1 MRVYNLGE
9 ILVTARRKSNT
20 AGDLSLLFGQVSR
33 VISRKDIEK
42 GNFSSVLD
50 MVRLLPGVAVIG
62 SEVTYRGQP
71 TLVILDN
78 MPEENFDYERLIP
91 DDVGD
96 LLFVPPTTVGPVLC
110 GTGCQWSHCY
120 QYP

>member
-1 MRVYNLGE
+1 
-9 ILVTARRKSNT
+9 
-20 AGDLSLLFGQVSR
+20 
-33 VISRKDIEK
+33 
-42 GNFSSVLD
+42 

-96 LLFVPPTTVGPVLC
+96 LFFAPLPRWDLSLAVGVPMEPLLSIPVEVL
-110 GTGCQWSHCY
+110 
-120 QYP
+120 